1 MPLSGIKINRMKK
14 LSRLALPAIITAI
27 LFCFNS
33 CVKDSCTETHSY
45 TFFEPVYKTSAEVRT
60 NIKSNAPRQLER
72 PGKLFIKGN
81 YIFLNELDR
90 GIHVIDNADPS
101 HPKNIA
107 FIDIPGNEDMAV
119 KGNILYADLYTDM
132 VALDISNPANV
143 VLKKVIE
150 GVFPYRV
157 SLNGFMMDTTKVIVD
172 WVKRDTT
179 VVQNCH
185 DNNWWNGRPGVFMFN
200 SSAES
205 KSNGA
210 APSPFG
216 MGGSMARFTIVNER
230 LYSVTQ
236 SDLNV
241 FDISNMADPYF
252 TKKVNIGWSIETIYP
267 FKNNLFIGSSAG
279 MFVYSIN
286 NPDNPYQVGQFSHVR
301 SCDPVI
307 ADDDYAFVTL
317 RSGSTCQGFNNQLDI
332 LRLNT
337 LTDPTL
343 VKSYQLTNPHGLSKD
358 GDLLFICDG
367 ADGLKIFNAASVS
380 NLHLVKKIG
389 GIETYDVIAW
399 NNIAFVSAKD
409 GLYQYDYSNIND
421 IRLLSTINFKQ

>member
-1 MPLSGIKINRMKK
+1 L
-14 LSRLALPAIITAI
+14 
-27 LFCFNS
+27 
-33 CVKDSCTETHSY
+33 V
-45 TFFEPVYKTSAEVRT
+45 
-60 NIKSNAPRQLER
+60 
-72 PGKLFIKGN
+72 
-81 YIFLNELDR
+81 
-90 GIHVIDNADPS
+90 
-101 HPKNIA
+101 
-107 FIDIPGNEDMAV
+107 
-119 KGNILYADLYTDM
+119 
-132 VALDISNPANV
+132 
-143 VLKKVIE
+143 
-150 GVFPYRV
+150 
-157 SLNGFMMDTTKVIVD
+157 
-172 WVKRDTT
+172 
-179 VVQNCH
+179 
-185 DNNWWNGRPGVFMFN
+185 FN

-205 KSNGA
+205 KSNGF

-337 LTDPTL
+337 LTNPTL

-380 NLHLVKKIG
+380 NLQLVKKVG

-399 NNIAFVSAKD
+399 NSIAFVSAKD